1 MLKNYKY
8 LTANTLKIISIIAM
22 FFDHF
27 VTVFISH
34 DTIMGLMLRTPGR
47 IAAPIMCY
55 FIAEGYHYTSNLKK
69 YIYRLLVFAVISHF
83 AYNLLFGYTFF
94 QATSIIWGLAM
105 GLIALAAVK
114 SDKLNIMAKLVVLGA
129 CCALS
134 ITANW
139 NYVAVLWIVGFG
151 LFQGD
156 FKKQIASF
164 IVLGIVFHLIPTYLN
179 FGPVHEVYPHWY
191 QIGIFLAIPLL
202 AMYNGKLGKKTKFMS
217 WFFYVFYPG
226 HLILLYLLN
235 KYTSLSALFGRF

>member
-1 MLKNYKY
+1 MFKIDKC
-8 LTANTLKIISIIAM
+8 LTANTLKIIAIIAM

-34 DTIMGLMLRTPGR
+34 NMLIGMILRTPGR

-69 YIYRLLVFAVISHF
+69 YIYRLLVFAAISHLP
-83 AYNLLFGYTFF
+83 YNILFGYTFF

-114 SDKLNIMAKLVVLGA
+114 SDKLNIIAKLAVLGA
-129 CCALS
+129 SCALS

-139 NYVAVLWIVGFG
+139 NYVAVLWIVVFG
-151 LFQGD
+151 LLHGD
-156 FKKQIASF
+156 FKSQMFGLVA
-164 IVLGIVFHLIPTYLN
+164 VGILFHLIPTYFN
-179 FGPVHEVYPHWY
+179 YGPGHEGYPHWY
-191 QIGIFLAIPLL
+191 QLGIFLAIPLL
-202 AMYNGKLGKKTKFMS
+202 ALYNGKLGKKTKFMS
-217 WFFYVFYPG
+217 WFFYIFYPG

-235 KYTSLSALFGRF
+235 KYTAISTLFRWL